1 MKGLMFDFY
10 FEDKEAVFRVCRHLW
25 ALRENFFEEYSCI
38 DIEYKRRV
46 LKNGV
51 IRMLVEEYER
61 VEPDEVTPNL
71 VDLWYGM
78 LVLSV
83 VYGIGTK
90 RFKRRENNLFFQ
102 KLAFCFLPNGPYEEF
117 YEGFEVEDQEDKV
130 IYVFPREGMFEAV
143 YCVSQG
149 GFFTFEQ
156 FDDEEDG
163 GFAIFAF
170 SPFLFCEL
178 GKKEALTLCWPALKF
193 SSTSSW
199 EMREEVYINHE
210 LETSEG
216 CVAADFVGEEH
227 VISEIGFYERHG
239 ISRKIFLWAMREVA
253 NLGVFEQRF
262 MEENLEEFLTKDWEE
277 RLFRLG
283 YLDRIGP
290 LDVYLPVEPE
300 LVLLPALE
308 DR

>member
-1 MKGLMFDFY
+1 MFIIDL
-10 FEDKEAVFRVCRHLW
+10 ENKNAVFRVCRELW
-25 ALRENFFEEYSCI
+25 ALRGNFFAEYPRDDGDGGTYC
-38 DIEYKRRV
+38 YKE
-46 LKNGV
+46 LKSGV
-51 IRMLVEEYER
+51 VQMLVEEYER

-90 RFKRRENNLFFQ
+90 RFKRREKNLFFQ
-102 KLAFCFLPNGPYEEF
+102 RLAFCFLPNGPYEEF

-143 YCVSQG
+143 RCVVQG

-156 FDDEEDG
+156 FEDEEDG
-163 GFAIFAF
+163 GFAVFVF
-170 SPFLFCEL
+170 PPFLFCEL

-193 SSTSSW
+193 ASTSSW
-199 EMREEVYINHE
+199 EKREDVYFEYE

-216 CVAADFVGEEH
+216 CVATDSVGGEH
-227 VISEIGFYERHG
+227 EISKIGFYERYG

-253 NLGVFEQRF
+253 TLGVFEQRF
-262 MEENLEEFLTKDWEE
+262 EEENLEEFLTKDWEE
-277 RLFRLG
+277 WLFRLG
-283 YLDRIGP
+283 CLSKIAPTR
-290 LDVYLPVEPE
+290 VYLPAETE
-300 LVLLPALE
+300 LVLLPELE

>member
-1 MKGLMFDFY
+1 MFNLCL
-10 FEDKEAVFRVCRHLW
+10 ENKEAVFRVCRHLW

-38 DIEYKRRV
+38 DIDCKRRV

-51 IRMLVEEYER
+51 VRMLVEEYER

-71 VDLWYGM
+71 IDVWYGM

-83 VYGIGTK
+83 VYGIGAK

-102 KLAFCFLPNGPYEEF
+102 RLAFCFLPNGPYEEF
-117 YEGFEVEDQEDKV
+117 YVGFEVEDQEDKV
-130 IYVFPREGMFEAV
+130 IYVFPREGVLGALC
-143 YCVSQG
+143 CVAQG
-149 GFFTFEQ
+149 GFFTFEW
-156 FDDEEDG
+156 FEDEEDG

-170 SPFLFCEL
+170 PPFLFCEF

-193 SSTSSW
+193 VSSSSW
-199 EMREEVYINHE
+199 ELREDVYFEYE

-216 CVAADFVGEEH
+216 CVAADFVGGEH
-227 VISEIGFYERHG
+227 KISKIGFYERYG

-253 NLGVFEQRF
+253 TLGVLEQRF
-262 MEENLEEFLTKDWEE
+262 EEENLEEFLTKDWEE
-277 RLFRLG
+277 RLFRLECLRKIAPMG
-283 YLDRIGP
+283 
-290 LDVYLPVEPE
+290 VYLPVEPE

>member
-1 MKGLMFDFY
+1 MRFNLY
-10 FEDKEAVFRVCRHLW
+10 LENKEAVFSVCRELW
-25 ALRENFFEEYSCI
+25 AFRGNFFAEYPCT
-38 DIEYKRRV
+38 DTEHKRRV

-51 IRMLVEEYER
+51 VRMLVEEYER

-71 VDLWYGM
+71 VDVWYGM

-102 KLAFCFLPNGPYEEF
+102 RLTFCFLPNGPYEEF

-143 YCVSQG
+143 GRVAQG
-149 GFFTFEQ
+149 GFFTFER
-156 FDDEEDG
+156 FEDEEDG
-163 GFAIFAF
+163 GFAVFAF
-170 SPFLFCEL
+170 PPFLFCEL
-178 GKKEALTLCWPALKF
+178 GKKEALTLCWRALRLV
-193 SSTSSW
+193 SCSSW
-199 EMREEVYINHE
+199 EMRENVYFEHE

-216 CVAADFVGEEH
+216 CAAADFVGGEH
-227 VISEIGFYERHG
+227 KISEIGFYERHG

-253 NLGVFEQRF
+253 TLGVLEQRF
-262 MEENLEEFLTKDWEE
+262 EEENLEEFLTKNWEE

-283 YLDRIGP
+283 YLRRIEP
-290 LDVYLPVEPE
+290 FDVYLPAEIE
-300 LVLLPALE
+300 LTLLPALE

>member
-1 MKGLMFDFY
+1 MRFNLYLGN
-10 FEDKEAVFRVCRHLW
+10 KEAVFRVCRHLW

-38 DIEYKRRV
+38 DIEHKRRV
-46 LKNGV
+46 LKKGV
-51 IRMLVEEYER
+51 VRMLVEEYER

-71 VDLWYGM
+71 IDLWYGM

-102 KLAFCFLPNGPYEEF
+102 RLAFCFLPNGPYEEF

-130 IYVFPREGMFEAV
+130 NYVFPKEGMLEAV
-143 YCVSQG
+143 RCVAQG
-149 GFFTFEQ
+149 GFFTFER
-156 FDDEEDG
+156 FEDEEDG

-170 SPFLFCEL
+170 PPFLFCEY
-178 GKKEALTLCWPALKF
+178 GKGEALTLCWPALNF
-193 SSTSSW
+193 ASTSSW
-199 EMREEVYINHE
+199 ELRENVYFNYG

-216 CVAADFVGEEH
+216 CVVADFVGGEH
-227 VISEIGFYERHG
+227 KISKIGFYERYG

-253 NLGVFEQRF
+253 TLGVFERHF
-262 MEENLEEFLTKDWEE
+262 EEENLEEFLTKDWEE

-283 YLDRIGP
+283 YLSKIAP
-290 LDVYLPVEPE
+290 TKVYLPAETE
-300 LVLLPALE
+300 LKLLPALE

>member
-1 MKGLMFDFY
+1 MFNLCL
-10 FEDKEAVFRVCRHLW
+10 ENKEAVFRVCRHLW

-38 DIEYKRRV
+38 DIDCKRRV

-51 IRMLVEEYER
+51 VRMLVEEYER

-71 VDLWYGM
+71 IDVWYGM

-83 VYGIGTK
+83 VYGIGAK

-117 YEGFEVEDQEDKV
+117 YVGFEVEDQEDKV
-130 IYVFPREGMFEAV
+130 IYVFPREGVLGALC
-143 YCVSQG
+143 CVAQG

-199 EMREEVYINHE
+199 ELREDVYIDYE
-210 LETSEG
+210 FETSEDH
-216 CVAADFVGEEH
+216 VEKDSVGGEH
-227 VISEIGFYERHG
+227 EISEIGFYEQYG
-239 ISRKIFLWAMREVA
+239 ISKKIFLWAMREA
-253 NLGVFEQRF
+253 ATLGVFEQRF
-262 MEENLEEFLTKDWEE
+262 EEENLEEFLTKDWEE

-283 YLDRIGP
+283 CLSRIGP
-290 LDVYLPVEPE
+290 MGVYLSAETE

>member
-1 MKGLMFDFY
+1 MFNLH
-10 FEDKEAVFRVCRHLW
+10 FENKEAVFRVCRYLW
-25 ALRENFFEEYSCI
+25 ALRENFFEEYSCT

-46 LKNGV
+46 LKKGV
-51 IRMLVEEYER
+51 VRMLVEEYER

-71 VDLWYGM
+71 IDVWYGM

-102 KLAFCFLPNGPYEEF
+102 RLAFCFLPNGPYEEF

-130 IYVFPREGMFEAV
+130 IYVFPREGVLGALC
-143 YCVSQG
+143 CVAQG

-156 FDDEEDG
+156 FEDEDD
-163 GFAIFAF
+163 GFAVFVF
-170 SPFLFCEL
+170 PPFLFCEL
-178 GKKEALTLCWPALKF
+178 GKKEALNLCWPALELA
-193 SSTSSW
+193 SSSSW
-199 EMREEVYINHE
+199 ELRENVYFEYE

-216 CVAADFVGEEH
+216 CVAADFVGGEH
-227 VISEIGFYERHG
+227 KISKIGFYERYG
-239 ISRKIFLWAMREVA
+239 ISKKIFLWAMREVA
-253 NLGVFEQRF
+253 TLGVFEQHF
-262 MEENLEEFLTKDWEE
+262 EEENLEEFLTKNWEE

-283 YLDRIGP
+283 YLNKIGP
-290 LDVYLPVEPE
+290 IDVYLPVEPE
-300 LVLLPALE
+300 LKLLPALE